1 MYFLFAYW
9 SALETQFADLC
20 PEMFT
25 WCIYGA
31 KCPLRAFENY
41 FKNHALC
48 NFFSFFLSSFY
59 ILYINVKYIHSLNA
73 LPVKKYQNIQIH
85 GTQEKLSTV
94 MCRCYIWPVLFLL
107 KYLFLCT
114 YLWRM
119 QISRSVCGRIWKLKM
134 QKTRCPNIKV
144 IWNVCSSVVCCV
156 CRLRC
161 AVCSQ
166 WCDCSCLSCADIAL
180 SVICMFVFL

>member
-1 MYFLFAYW
+1 MQFLF
-9 SALETQFADLC
+9 
-20 PEMFT
+20 
-25 WCIYGA
+25 
-31 KCPLRAFENY
+31 
-41 FKNHALC
+41 
-48 NFFSFFLSSFY
+48 FFLSSFY

-119 QISRSVCGRIWKLKM
+119 QISQSVCGRIWKLKM

-166 WCDCSCLSCADIAL
+166 WCDSSCLSCADIVLFVCACFCNL
-180 SVICMFVFL
+180 SDQRSI